1 MRRLTVRR
9 LCVAL
14 ALVDARFLWL
24 FSVVAIVAGHVV
36 AVWLTHIT
44 ALRVCD
50 DRKKALVSQVP
61 MVALMI
67 GYTMLSL
74 WILAQPIIEA

>member
-1 MRRLTVRR
+1 MRRLTVQR

-14 ALVDARFLWL
+14 ALVGARFLWL
-24 FSVVAIVAGHVV
+24 FSVVAIVTGHVV
-36 AVWLTHIT
+36 AVWLAHII

-74 WILAQPIIEA
+74 WILAQPVVEA